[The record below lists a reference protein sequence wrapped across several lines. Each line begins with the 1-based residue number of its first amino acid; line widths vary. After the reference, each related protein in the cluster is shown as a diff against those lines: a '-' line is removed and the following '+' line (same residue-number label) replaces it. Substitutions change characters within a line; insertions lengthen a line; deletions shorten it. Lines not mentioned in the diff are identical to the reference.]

1 METMNEYR
9 LAQIVGPIID
19 AQPGVYDLPAILADL
34 IQAYDLTGDAPTQTV
49 DDIGDGLWD
58 IVLAHTLPEIMTRDE
73 VAAYW
78 PVAPSAVSSTMSR
91 HGVPVDSRE
100 AGRTGQ
106 SRYRADLVVA
116 AKQAAPGQGRRT
128 DLRGASESA

>member
-34 IQAYDLTGDAPTQTV
+34 IQSYDLTGDAPTQTV

-73 VAAYW
+73 VAEHCGI
-78 PVAPSAVSSTMSR
+78 APSAVSSTMTR
-91 HGVPVDSRE
+91 WGVPAIGRE
-100 AGRTGQ
+100 SGRGGQ
-106 SRYRADLVVA
+106 SIYDRAAVVEA
-116 AKQAAPGQGRRT
+116 HTAAPGQGRRT